1 MNSWLLLLTT
11 VVIFLLLLSQVNL
24 YIDMHFCRR
33 KDDDFVEVTVY
44 SLKKLLV
51 YTLKIPAIEI
61 IQHNNL
67 PWISSEIKATSSSKT
82 KTNVDRE
89 QLFIKR
95 TVIDFIYKP
104 RQFVRVLRT
113 SRNFFRL
120 YQHYSKR
127 LTHEMHCERL
137 DITAVFGFEDAAF
150 TGIIQ
155 GILASMIAIM
165 LKSMHN
171 RVAMDSNPVIK
182 LMPVYGNSHFEVEV
196 RCIFRIRLGNV
207 ISAAMARLT
216 KSLHREATRSG

>member
-1 MNSWLLLLTT
+1 MNSWLLFLTT
-11 VVIFLLLLSQVNL
+11 VVIFLLLLSRVNL

-44 SLKKLLV
+44 SLKKLLI

-67 PWISSEIKATSSSKT
+67 PWISSEIKTTSRSKT
-82 KTNVDRE
+82 KTDIDRE

-104 RQFVRVLRT
+104 QRFVRLLRA
-113 SRNFFRL
+113 SRKFFRV
-120 YQHYSKR
+120 YQHYTKR

-137 DITAVFGFEDAAF
+137 DITAVYGFEDAAF
-150 TGIIQ
+150 TGFLQ

-171 RVAMDSNPVIK
+171 RLVMDSNPAIK
-182 LMPVYGNSHFEVEV
+182 LVPVYGDNHLEVEV

-207 ISAAMARLT
+207 ISAAMAKLT